1 MAPTAENGGRTTA
14 STGRNDGETMTIYS
28 DDGAD
33 SAKKNERAD
42 VRSGDLPLAGWLV
55 TAGVG
60 SLLPVCSLLVAGGD
74 YYLLLRDVAMG

>member
-1 MAPTAENGGRTTA
+1 
-14 STGRNDGETMTIYS
+14 MTIYS

-42 VRSGDLPLAGWLV
+42 VRSGDLVAARPLAGWLV

-60 SLLPVCSLLVAGGD
+60 SLLPVWWWLLVGII
-74 YYLLLRDVAMG
+74 YCFMLLLWAMVLTDLSC